1 LQGLDDTGKAL
12 NFSDGVA
19 VFLLPL
25 RKVVFHLCT
34 ALGVYVITLYYI
46 VYTDRRAKI
55 SSN

>member
-12 NFSDGVA
+12 NFSDGVE

-46 VYTDRRAKI
+46 V
-55 SSN
+55 